1 MLCNGAFLEGNPVT
15 SDYKVSNSECFMHKR
30 LSPHLNLFYT
40 CFFSFA
46 SVSANT
52 FFFKYVGPTIK

>member
-40 CFFSFA
+40 DCFFSFA

-52 FFFKYVGPTIK
+52 F